1 MNLTLCIK
9 ICLLYYNFLNLR
21 FFFIIDLWTL
31 ICNLNWKLIL
41 ILRFDSIGKQ
51 LLLVFLLIMIF
62 KLLKSLLIL
71 ILIGALLKIQ
81 FMRNLTYIIW
91 NFIKKIFIFLN
102 ILTIFDKNFLLLILN
117 LCIWLNIFFSLI
129 YLKVIFGQIKNF
141 LRIYLIFNKLLNG
154 ILNI

>member
-51 LLLVFLLIMIF
+51 LLLVFLLLKIF

-71 ILIGALLKIQ
+71 ILIRALLKIQ
-81 FMRNLTYIIW
+81 FMKNLTYII
-91 NFIKKIFIFLN
+91 
-102 ILTIFDKNFLLLILN
+102 
-117 LCIWLNIFFSLI
+117 
-129 YLKVIFGQIKNF
+129 
-141 LRIYLIFNKLLNG
+141 
-154 ILNI
+154 

>member
-62 KLLKSLLIL
+62 KLFKSLLIL

-81 FMRNLTYIIW
+81 FMRNLTYII
-91 NFIKKIFIFLN
+91 
-102 ILTIFDKNFLLLILN
+102 
-117 LCIWLNIFFSLI
+117 
-129 YLKVIFGQIKNF
+129 
-141 LRIYLIFNKLLNG
+141 
-154 ILNI
+154 

>member
-21 FFFIIDLWTL
+21 FFFIIDFWTL

-51 LLLVFLLIMIF
+51 LLLVFLLLKIF

-71 ILIGALLKIQ
+71 ILIRALLKIQ

-129 YLKVIFGQIKNF
+129 HLKVIFGQIKNF

>member
-9 ICLLYYNFLNLR
+9 ICLLYYNFSNLR
-21 FFFIIDLWTL
+21 FFFIIDFWTL

-51 LLLVFLLIMIF
+51 LLLVFLLLKIF

-71 ILIGALLKIQ
+71 ILIRALLKIQ

-102 ILTIFDKNFLLLILN
+102 IWTIFEKNFLLLILS

-129 YLKVIFGQIKNF
+129 HLIVIFGQIKNF